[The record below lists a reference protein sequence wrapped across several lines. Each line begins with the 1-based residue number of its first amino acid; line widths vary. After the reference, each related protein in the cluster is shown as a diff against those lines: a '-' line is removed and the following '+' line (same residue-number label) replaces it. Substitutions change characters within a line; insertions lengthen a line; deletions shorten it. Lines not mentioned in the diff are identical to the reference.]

1 MTRAGLPHS
10 VICGSQDVCSSPQLF
25 AAYHDLLRQI
35 APRHPPWTLSRLTI
49 FLLPSSLHFSYAR
62 LVLFPS
68 LIPVKDHAK
77 RTYGFTIEAYAGTH
91 SLWLLSFRLQAPT
104 SSLKLV
110 EVWGFEPQTYGL
122 QSHRSSQLSYTP
134 GLPRNSAVRGTTL
147 PECIEKRR
155 NEERMRRGLA
165 FLVERR

>member
-68 LIPVKDHAK
+68 LIPVKDHA
-77 RTYGFTIEAYAGTH
+77 A
-91 SLWLLSFRLQAPT
+91 
-104 SSLKLV
+104 
-110 EVWGFEPQTYGL
+110 
-122 QSHRSSQLSYTP
+122 TP
-134 GLPRNSAVRGTTL
+134 AHVSA
-147 PECIEKRR
+147 
-155 NEERMRRGLA
+155 GLA
-165 FLVERR
+165 FGVKKRPSRIAWARLDSN